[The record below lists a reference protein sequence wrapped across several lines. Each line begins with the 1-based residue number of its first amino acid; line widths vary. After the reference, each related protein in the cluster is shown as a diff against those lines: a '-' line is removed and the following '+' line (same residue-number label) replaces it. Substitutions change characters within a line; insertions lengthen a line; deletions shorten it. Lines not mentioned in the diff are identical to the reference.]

1 MSTYNTYKI
10 TTISE
15 EKCAESIKPLW
26 KKNIIDIITQYYP
39 KDTDPILIEE
49 FVHEL
54 PELYD
59 STNKSHIHY
68 IMEEINND
76 IPKKQLNKINELLV
90 DAINERELNREYH
103 YVLHDITNILL
114 GQNNWKQD
122 ASYITN
128 MDDNIISKKKMLFLL
143 EMAQREITK
152 QLNIIH
158 NS

>member
-26 KKNIIDIITQYYP
+26 KQNIIDIITPYYP
-39 KDTDPILIEE
+39 KNTDPILIEE

-59 STNKSHIHY
+59 STNKSHIDY
-68 IMEEINND
+68 IMEINND
-76 IPKKQLNKINELLV
+76 IPRKQLNKINELLV
-90 DAINERELNREYH
+90 DAVNERELNREYH

-114 GQNNWKQD
+114 GQNNWEQD
-122 ASYITN
+122 ASYITD
-128 MDDNIISKKKMLFLL
+128 MDDNIISKNKMRFRL
-143 EMAQREITK
+143 EMAQKEITK
-152 QLNIIH
+152 QLNIIN

>member
-26 KKNIIDIITQYYP
+26 KQNIIDIITQYYP

-49 FVHEL
+49 FVDEL

-128 MDDNIISKKKMLFLL
+128 MDDNIISKNKMRFRL

-152 QLNIIH
+152 QLNIINH
-158 NS
+158 S

>member
-10 TTISE
+10 TTIHE

-26 KKNIIDIITQYYP
+26 KQNIIDIITQYYP

-49 FVHEL
+49 FVDEL

-68 IMEEINND
+68 IMEINND

-128 MDDNIISKKKMLFLL
+128 MDDNIISKNKMRFRL

-152 QLNIIH
+152 QLNIINH
-158 NS
+158 S

>member
-26 KKNIIDIITQYYP
+26 KQNIIDIITQYYP

-49 FVHEL
+49 FVDEL

-59 STNKSHIHY
+59 SINKSHIHY
-68 IMEEINND
+68 IMEEINNN
-76 IPKKQLNKINELLV
+76 IPKTQLNKINELLV

-128 MDDNIISKKKMLFLL
+128 MDDNIISKNKMRFRL

-152 QLNIIH
+152 QLNIINH
-158 NS
+158 S

>member
-26 KKNIIDIITQYYP
+26 KQNIIDIITQYYP

-49 FVHEL
+49 FVDEL

-68 IMEEINND
+68 IMEINND

-90 DAINERELNREYH
+90 DAINERKLNREYH
-103 YVLHDITNILL
+103 YVLHNITNILL

-128 MDDNIISKKKMLFLL
+128 MDDNIISKNKMRFRL
-143 EMAQREITK
+143 EMAQKEITK
-152 QLNIIH
+152 QLNIIN